1 MRPDARSARTPLA
14 ADRRNEY
21 QANLSS
27 SLLPMI
33 PNPEPDGF
41 PVGPWARAL
50 LVAASLALVGGF
62 VIAYRLEPDPRG
74 FGTHERLGL
83 PPCTIRAVFGIPC
96 PSCGMTTCFANIT
109 KGRWREAAR
118 ANVAGLIL
126 SLVCAALIPWCLLSA
141 FYGRLCWVRRPA
153 NLAALILL
161 IVCGVATVEWIIRL
175 CLLSSSP
182 LAT

>member
-1 MRPDARSARTPLA
+1 
-14 ADRRNEY
+14 
-21 QANLSS
+21 
-27 SLLPMI
+27 MI
-33 PNPEPDGF
+33 SNPEPDGF

-50 LVAASLALVGGF
+50 LVAASLALVAGF
-62 VIAYRLEPDPRG
+62 VVAYRLEPDPRG
-74 FGTHERLGL
+74 FGTHQRLGL

-96 PSCGMTTCFANIT
+96 PSCGMTTSFANVT

-118 ANVAGLIL
+118 ANVAGLLLAIVCVT
-126 SLVCAALIPWCLLSA
+126 LVPWCWLSA

-153 NLAALILL
+153 HLGLLILL
-161 IVCGVATVEWIIRL
+161 VVCGVATVEWIIRL

>member
-1 MRPDARSARTPLA
+1 
-14 ADRRNEY
+14 
-21 QANLSS
+21 
-27 SLLPMI
+27 MI
-33 PNPEPDGF
+33 HNPEPNGF
-41 PVGPWARAL
+41 PLGWRGRAL
-50 LVAASLALVGGF
+50 LIAWSLAVAGGLV
-62 VIAYRLEPDPRG
+62 VAYRLEPDPRG
-74 FGTHERLGL
+74 FGTHQRLGL

-96 PSCGMTTCFANIT
+96 PSCGMTTSFANVT
-109 KGRWREAAR
+109 KGHWREAAR
-118 ANVAGLIL
+118 ANVAGLLLAI
-126 SLVCAALIPWCLLSA
+126 VCATLVPWCWLSA

>member
-1 MRPDARSARTPLA
+1 
-14 ADRRNEY
+14 
-21 QANLSS
+21 
-27 SLLPMI
+27 MI

-41 PVGPWARAL
+41 AVGQWARAL
-50 LVAASLALVGGF
+50 LVAVSLALVGGF

-96 PSCGMTTCFANIT
+96 PSCGMTTCFANMT

-126 SLVCAALIPWCLLSA
+126 SLVCAALIPWCWLSA

-153 NLAALILL
+153 KWGACILL
-161 IVCGVATVEWIIRL
+161 VVSGIATIEWMLRL
-175 CLLSSSP
+175 YFLSSVSP
-182 LAT
+182 AT